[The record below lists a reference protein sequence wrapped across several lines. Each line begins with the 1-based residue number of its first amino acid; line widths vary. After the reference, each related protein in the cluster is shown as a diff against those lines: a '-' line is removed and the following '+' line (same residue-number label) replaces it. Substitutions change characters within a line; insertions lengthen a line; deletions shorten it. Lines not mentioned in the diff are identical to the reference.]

1 MVRSRSSVPNFTPRV
16 PHASSTLLPTVVTV
30 TPSAISSSTSTT
42 TVPSSSPRGSATA
55 LAAAAAAE
63 VSYTAVPA
71 AAAIA
76 SKPRLVKQKKS
87 LCGIDDEEPDL
98 RDLVKALPEFK
109 GLPAGLTA
117 RKCASVFK
125 QSSMNEELM
134 STERLR
140 EKERVSIAKETSNF
154 TGVVFLV
161 NLKFLWLK

>member
-1 MVRSRSSVPNFTPRV
+1 MVRSRSSVANFTPRV

-30 TPSAISSSTSTT
+30 TPSATSSSTSTT

-71 AAAIA
+71 AAAVA

-87 LCGIDDEEPDL
+87 LCGIDDAEEPDL

-109 GLPAGLTA
+109 GLPTGLTG
-117 RKCASVFK
+117 RKYASVFK

-140 EKERVSIAKETSNF
+140 EKERVSIAI
-154 TGVVFLV
+154 
-161 NLKFLWLK
+161 LKSKFCWAISSISG